1 MKQIKSV
8 IAIVFILALAACG
21 GSNLSIDHSG
31 GGQGSPL
38 HLSFPPGQ
46 AVEHRLPLRISGG
59 VRPYESRIEG
69 CPDWVTLFPD
79 QGVLAGIAPA
89 GDHGRTF
96 FCTFVVTEADPG
108 FRPPRTVSYGL
119 RLTIVSASS
128 LQFREDGAPV
138 DLVHLRMQE
147 RASLTFEAAIGG
159 VGPYTYELLCTLPG
173 GLRFS
178 PETRILSGTPLE
190 AYRGPDCTYRVT
202 DSASPPARLSRSVT
216 LIVDPLDPGA
226 WRFRIRTVAGSDHA
240 LNRTE
245 GTEQPFVILPHA
257 IGGTGTPTYSLPDIQ
272 LPLTFAAGTR
282 VLSYTHANPGP
293 LLNSP
298 MTFRYQVSDDD
309 ALCVDITYRPD
320 PDADGLIVNVRI
332 RDDAYWDGTEYRCPD
347 APPQS
352 VSSSGATVSNPVHTA
367 LGPVH
372 ARRAVR
378 VAHSAVQ
385 DRVRRWTPGAP
396 RMLSAISPAVGL
408 GSLSGRSEGFDYSGS
423 SESLSAGAETGAGS
437 WQAGLVAS
445 FTRTEL
451 HYRAEAALSEQ
462 GYRAGEH
469 DTQILSLHPFAAWHA
484 PSGGH
489 LWASLGGGTGKLRHR
504 DDLGFPAWSRSDVGL
519 LAYAVGAAVPVADIL
534 SGELQAEAGIESFA
548 FEIEGGGRISSSLPK
563 MRGHDYGAGL
573 AWSAPVPGAPSVSM
587 AYKHLTGDGP
597 EGGRLETK
605 GSVSVAGV
613 FDPRLSLTGSAEA
626 SFGLGDHEQDSW
638 SLGGGVRF
646 TPDVRRGGFGLDLD
660 TRLASL
666 TDGRSAGF
674 GMRGEVGYGLWGGP
688 FFGTV
693 RPYAG
698 LTAYPGGGSPG
709 LVLGLDL
716 RDTPNSRVKL
726 EFHDRAGGRSRGVRF
741 TLRHRF

>member
-1 MKQIKSV
+1 M
-8 IAIVFILALAACG
+8 
-21 GSNLSIDHSG
+21 
-31 GGQGSPL
+31 
-38 HLSFPPGQ
+38 
-46 AVEHRLPLRISGG
+46 
-59 VRPYESRIEG
+59 
-69 CPDWVTLFPD
+69 
-79 QGVLAGIAPA
+79 
-89 GDHGRTF
+89 
-96 FCTFVVTEADPG
+96 
-108 FRPPRTVSYGL
+108 
-119 RLTIVSASS
+119 
-128 LQFREDGAPV
+128 
-138 DLVHLRMQE
+138 
-147 RASLTFEAAIGG
+147 
-159 VGPYTYELLCTLPG
+159 
-173 GLRFS
+173 
-178 PETRILSGTPLE
+178 
-190 AYRGPDCTYRVT
+190 
-202 DSASPPARLSRSVT
+202 
-216 LIVDPLDPGA
+216 
-226 WRFRIRTVAGSDHA
+226 
-240 LNRTE
+240 
-245 GTEQPFVILPHA
+245 
-257 IGGTGTPTYSLPDIQ
+257 
-272 LPLTFAAGTR
+272 PLTFNASTR
-282 VLSYTHANPGP
+282 VLSYTQGVADP
-293 LLNSP
+293 LLDTP
-298 MTFRYQVSDDD
+298 MTFRYQVSVDDAPHD
-309 ALCVDITYRPD
+309 ALCVDITYLD
-320 PDADGLIVNVRI
+320 KDEDDLLDGVNVRI

-372 ARRAVR
+372 ARRAVG

-451 HYRAEAALSEQ
+451 HYRAEAALSER

-519 LAYAVGAAVPVADIL
+519 LAYAVGAAVPVADVL

-573 AWSAPVPGAPSVSM
+573 AWSAPLPGAPSVSM

-613 FDPRLSLTGSAEA
+613 FDPRLSLTGKAEA

-726 EFHDRAGGRSRGVRF
+726 EFHDRAGSRSRGVRF
-741 TLRHRF
+741 TLHHRF